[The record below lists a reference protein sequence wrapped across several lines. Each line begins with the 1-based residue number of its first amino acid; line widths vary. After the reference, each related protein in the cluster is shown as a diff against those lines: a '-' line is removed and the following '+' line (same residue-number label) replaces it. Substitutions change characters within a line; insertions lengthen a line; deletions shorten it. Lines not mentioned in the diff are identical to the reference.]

1 VGSVRDPH
9 RSDAEV
15 IAGSQQDPELFE
27 LIFRRHHA
35 AVFKFAARR
44 VGIDD
49 AGDVAAEVFDRA
61 FRIRRRYDTTK
72 PNSLPWLYGIAANV
86 VGDRIRRYKRHQY
99 MHLGADLQIGPDETA
114 GADDRIVA
122 TQLAEQLN
130 RALAKLSKP
139 DRETLLL
146 YALEGLSYSEIAQVL
161 NIPTGTVGSR
171 INRARARILEE
182 IPDLRRITDREA
194 PPGTGDAHD

>member
-1 VGSVRDPH
+1 MRDPH

>member
-1 VGSVRDPH
+1 MLDPH
-9 RSDAEV
+9 QSDAEI
-15 IAGSQQDPELFE
+15 IAASQQNPELFGQ
-27 LIFRRHHA
+27 IFRRHHS

-44 VGIDD
+44 VGLDD

-86 VGDRIRRYKRHQY
+86 VGDQLRRSARRQY
-99 MHLGADLQIGPDETA
+99 IHLVVDSQIDPDDTA
-114 GADDRIVA
+114 AADDRIVA
-122 TQLAEQLN
+122 AQLAGCLN
-130 RALAKLSKP
+130 RALAKLSKR
-139 DRETLLL
+139 DRETLML
-146 YALEGLSYSEIAQVL
+146 YALEDLSYSEIAQL
-161 NIPTGTVGSR
+161 LDIPNGTVGSR

-182 IPDLRRITDREA
+182 IPDLRRITEREA